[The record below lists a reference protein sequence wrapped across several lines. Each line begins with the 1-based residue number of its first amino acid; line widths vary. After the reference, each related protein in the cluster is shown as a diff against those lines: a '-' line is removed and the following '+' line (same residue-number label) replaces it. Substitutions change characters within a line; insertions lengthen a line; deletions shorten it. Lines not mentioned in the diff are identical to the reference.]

1 MTTKLFLDDAYT
13 REAQATVVDVTEAG
27 GIVLDQTN
35 FYARSGGQPGDR
47 GTLSFGGATIAI
59 ADTVYATDRET
70 IIHQPAEAGSAPG
83 PGDRVTLALDWAHRL
98 GCMKMHSA
106 LHLMC
111 ALVPFPV
118 TGGQVGPGESR
129 LDFDCDDPSALDKD
143 KLTEG
148 LNALVAEGHAIASRW
163 ITDAE
168 LDANPDLVRTMSV
181 QPPRGSGRIRLV
193 AIGDDGGIDLQ
204 PCGGTHVASTG
215 EIGGLQVTKIEKKGK
230 QNRRVRVALT

>member
-13 REAQATVVDVTEAG
+13 RDVQATVVDVTETG
-27 GIVLDQTN
+27 GVVLDQTH

-47 GTLSFGGATIAI
+47 GLMTANGTSIAI
-59 ADTVYATDRET
+59 ADTVYAPDRET
-70 IIHQPAEAGSAPG
+70 ILHQLDPEGPRPG
-83 PGDRVTLALDWAHRL
+83 VGDTVRIGLDWDHRF
-98 GCMKMHSA
+98 GCMRMHTA

-118 TGGQVGPGESR
+118 TGGQVGAAESR

-148 LNALVAEGHAIASRW
+148 LNALVSAGHPISSRW
-163 ITDAE
+163 ITDAK

-193 AIGDDGGIDLQ
+193 AIGEDGAVDLQ
-204 PCGGTHVASTG
+204 PCGGTHVASTA

-230 QNRRVRVALT
+230 QNRRVRVALV